1 MITRP
6 EEGVDALTG
15 HALRRYWYFPA
26 VLAIALAALGCAYGL
41 ARAPV
46 YTASSSLAV
55 GTTNVNTPA
64 ALGGFAASAPTLAE
78 AYSRAITA
86 QAVIRRVSS
95 QTGLDSQTAR
105 VRLTASAVPETPVI
119 RIDATGPTTSKAMEL
134 ANVASTA
141 LASYAGNL
149 NQTDAAASQIL
160 RQYHNA
166 QVELHRARRVAA
178 DLPTTADVKTRAK
191 ADADVA
197 TAKLH
202 AQSLADAYS
211 TSQQGLGA
219 SNPLHVLEQASRASS
234 DRGSR
239 IELFALSGIIVGLIV
254 GSAFALLVAARMR
267 SRVAV
272 R

>member
-6 EEGVDALTG
+6 EEGVDALSG
-15 HALRRYWYFPA
+15 HALRRYWYFPVA
-26 VLAIALAALGCAYGL
+26 LAIALAAVGCAYGL
-41 ARAPV
+41 VREPV

-86 QAVIRRVSS
+86 QAVIRQVSS
-95 QTGLDSQTAR
+95 HTGLDPQTAR
-105 VRLTASAVPETPVI
+105 LRLTASAVPETPVI
-119 RIDATGPTTSKAMEL
+119 RIDATGTTTKKAMDL

-141 LASYAGNL
+141 LSSYAGNL
-149 NQTDAAASQIL
+149 NQTDAAANQIL
-160 RQYHNA
+160 RRYRKAEVQ
-166 QVELHRARRVAA
+166 LHRARRAAA
-178 DLPTTADVKTRAK
+178 DLPATADPKTRAQ

-219 SNPLHVLEQASRASS
+219 SNPLQVLEQASRASS
-234 DRGSR
+234 DRASR
-239 IELFALSGIIVGLIV
+239 IELFVLSGMIVGLIV
-254 GSAFALLVAARMR
+254 GSAFALLVAARVR
-267 SRVAV
+267 SRVAL